1 MGSDQCIC
9 STDLELGLG
18 MGLGMG
24 FSHTS
29 NNMFHAAAEVTSAVA
44 VRQPS
49 LNLSL
54 SCETFDKDWNK
65 DRESSDLYR
74 QDSAA
79 SSYLSN
85 ANVKREREVC
95 GAVFVRAEAAAAAE
109 RICSGAVMWE
119 NSDVGSKNNYAT
131 KNKKQRLSKSQS
143 SLLEET
149 FKQTTTLNSL
159 RRRLCPRTTAA
170 FAVVLHSS
178 ATRNK
183 SNNWQGNSTLSLVK
197 WKSGFKIEEPEQS

>member
-178 ATRNK
+178 AT
-183 SNNWQGNSTLSLVK
+183 SY
-197 WKSGFKIEEPEQS
+197 